1 MNKELSK
8 INIENDKLVELLHYS
23 YEIYPRVF
31 LFERNNN
38 KLTNQQLISMLRKI
52 TNIKINTFTIKAIIL
67 DSSPVDLII
76 G

>member
-52 TNIKINTFTIKAIIL
+52 TNIKTNTFTIKAIIL